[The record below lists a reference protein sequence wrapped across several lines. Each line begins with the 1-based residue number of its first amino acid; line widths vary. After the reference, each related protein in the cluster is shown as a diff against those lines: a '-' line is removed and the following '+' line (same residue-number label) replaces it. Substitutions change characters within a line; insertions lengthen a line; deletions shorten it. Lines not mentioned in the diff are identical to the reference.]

1 MHPWTQLSGYMH
13 PWTQICTL
21 RSFANGQLKSGN
33 YVNEDLLMVT
43 LSRETASGCSYFDDI
58 WLDSWIVRKLVG
70 KSFGSW
76 LHLTENMIRSRPS
89 PKVEKLSIA
98 QVKILDIFIG
108 SLKQYKSREALLTL
122 PCKQAGEDK
131 ILWESRLLL
140 TGLIWQ
146 VILFAPYLTAT
157 RLNHV

>member
-1 MHPWTQLSGYMH
+1 M
-13 PWTQICTL
+13 
-21 RSFANGQLKSGN
+21 
-33 YVNEDLLMVT
+33 
-43 LSRETASGCSYFDDI
+43 
-58 WLDSWIVRKLVG
+58 WLDIIQWVVG
-70 KSFGSW
+70 KVSALAW

-131 ILWESRLLL
+131 IL
-140 TGLIWQ
+140 
-146 VILFAPYLTAT
+146 
-157 RLNHV
+157 

>member
-1 MHPWTQLSGYMH
+1 MSMKICWWWRWVERQL
-13 PWTQICTL
+13 I
-21 RSFANGQLKSGN
+21 
-33 YVNEDLLMVT
+33 V
-43 LSRETASGCSYFDDI
+43 SGCSYLDDI
-58 WLDSWIVRKLVG
+58 WLDSWIVGKLVG

-89 PKVEKLSIA
+89 TKVINCSCELG
-98 QVKILDIFIG
+98 QMKILDIFIG
-108 SLKQYKSREALLTL
+108 SLKQYKSWKALSKL
-122 PCKQAGEDK
+122 PCRQAGENK